1 MLLSWMNRA
10 GALATLT
17 LITNIVLAQ
26 TVLPDFQVIQRNGWA
41 VVSWKN
47 TNKELTQLII
57 QRSNDSLKSFR
68 SIITMPD
75 PTSATNGY
83 VDKKPGSANAYYRI
97 FYVMPGGRYVFTDAK
112 KPLAEV
118 PIPAKPAPV
127 QQADQSAPPT
137 QQVRESKTEMIK
149 TTAVSNPPA
158 IPVAKDS
165 AKVVFNLPYQRVEL
179 KRENWKP
186 VLPAP
191 KIDSIPGE
199 AIFNPSAFIFTNA
212 DGNLIIA
219 LPDVTKKRFSLR
231 VFKDDNTPVFEMR
244 HIRESQLLIDRSNF
258 HQSGWFR
265 YELLEAD
272 RIKEK
277 NRFYIKP
284 DGK

>member
-1 MLLSWMNRA
+1 MFLSWMYRA
-10 GALATLT
+10 IAIFTLT
-17 LITNIVLAQ
+17 LIANIVVAQ
-26 TVLPDFQVIQRNGWA
+26 KALPEFQVIQRNGWA
-41 VVSWKN
+41 VVSWN
-47 TNKELTQLII
+47 NSNKELTQLII
-57 QRSNDSLKSFR
+57 QRSNDSLKGFK

-97 FYVMPGGRYVFTDAK
+97 FYVMPGSRYVFTDAK
-112 KPLAEV
+112 KPVAEV

-127 QQADQSAPPT
+127 QQTVLSTPASQPV
-137 QQVRESKTEMIK
+137 QKSKTEPIKK
-149 TTAVSNPPA
+149 TTVSNPPSA
-158 IPVAKDS
+158 PVAVDS
-165 AKVVFNLPYQRVEL
+165 SKIAFNLPYQRVEL

-186 VLPAP
+186 VLQAP
-191 KIDSIPGE
+191 KIDSLPGE
-199 AIFNPSAFIFTNA
+199 TIFNPSAFIFTNA

-219 LPDVTKKRFSLR
+219 LPDVSKKKFTLR
-231 VFKDDNTPVFEMR
+231 VFRDDTPVFEMR

-272 RIKEK
+272 KIKEK
-277 NRFYIKP
+277 NKFYIKP

>member
-1 MLLSWMNRA
+1 MNRA

-17 LITNIVLAQ
+17 LIANMVAAQ
-26 TVLPDFQVIQRNGWA
+26 TALPEFHVIQRNGWA
-41 VVSWKN
+41 VVSWNN
-47 TNKELTQLII
+47 TNKDLTQLII

-83 VDKKPGSANAYYRI
+83 VDKKPGSANAFYRI
-97 FYVMPGGRYVFTDAK
+97 FYVMPGSRYVFTDAK
-112 KPLAEV
+112 KPIPEV
-118 PIPAKPAPV
+118 QVPAKPVPAQQPV
-127 QQADQSAPPT
+127 KLPPPT
-137 QQVRESKTEMIK
+137 QPLREIKTEPVK
-149 TTAVSNPPA
+149 TIALVNTPA
-158 IPVAKDS
+158 KPVMKDS
-165 AKVVFNLPYQRVEL
+165 SKILFNLPYQRVEL

-186 VLPAP
+186 VLTAP
-191 KIDSIPGE
+191 KIDTIPGE
-199 AIFNPSAFIFTNA
+199 ALISPSAFIFTNA

-219 LPDVTKKRFSLR
+219 LPEVNKKKFTLR
-231 VFKDDNTPVFEMR
+231 VFREDKTLFFEMR

-258 HQSGWFR
+258 HHSGWFN

-272 RIKEK
+272 VIKEK

>member
-1 MLLSWMNRA
+1 MFLSWMNRA
-10 GALATLT
+10 GALAILT
-17 LITNIVLAQ
+17 LIANMLTAQ
-26 TVLPDFQVIQRNGWA
+26 TALPEFQVIQRNGWA
-41 VVSWKN
+41 VVSWNN

-57 QRSNDSLKSFR
+57 QRSNDSLKGFK

-83 VDKKPGSANAYYRI
+83 VDKKPGSTNAYYRI
-97 FYVMPGGRYVFTDAK
+97 FYVMPGSRYVFTDAK
-112 KPLAEV
+112 KPVPED

-127 QQADQSAPPT
+127 QQTVQSTPT
-137 QQVRESKTEMIK
+137 TQPVRESKTEPLK
-149 TTAVSNPPA
+149 TTAVSNTSATP
-158 IPVAKDS
+158 IVTDS
-165 AKVVFNLPYQRVEL
+165 SKTVYNLPYQRVEL

-186 VLPAP
+186 VLQAP

-199 AIFNPSAFIFTNA
+199 TIFNPSAFIFTNA

-219 LPDVTKKRFSLR
+219 LPDVNKKKFTLR
-231 VFKDDNTPVFEMR
+231 VFRDDNTPVFEMR